1 MPSTNIAFC
10 TQTHTHRERERERE
24 REKRTKHTHIRWKHN
39 AALMEEQQKIE
50 TKRKQHSMINL
61 EDLNQLE
68 VCFAL

>member
-1 MPSTNIAFC
+1 MTSAHNG
-10 TQTHTHRERERERE
+10 QQ
-24 REKRTKHTHIRWKHN
+24 EKYLDRLAHIRWKHN